1 MKENI
6 KGLLLLQNLE
16 RVLLLE
22 KMITNINIT
31 NTNMKN
37 IEIIII
43 IVPKEEDKNNNI
55 I

>member
-1 MKENI
+1 
-6 KGLLLLQNLE
+6 
-16 RVLLLE
+16 
-22 KMITNINIT
+22 MITNINIT

-43 IVPKEEDKNNNI
+43 IVPKEENKNI